1 MIARLGALLLL
12 FYALGFVLFAFTLG
26 KPASADAP
34 ATDAAIV
41 LTGGPGRIE
50 HAIEVVR
57 NHQAKRLLVD
67 GVDPSVTKADLA
79 RRIPGSRPWLACCVD
94 LGSESVDTRS
104 NAEEA
109 GRWLGCCVDLGSES
123 VDTRSNAEEAGRWL
137 ARHKYRSLRLIT
149 SDWHMRRARY
159 EFEKVLGRK
168 YELITDAVRTE
179 PSFLTLFGE
188 YNKYLLRRLAVWADL

>member
-1 MIARLGALLLL
+1 MIARLAALLVLV
-12 FYALGFVLFAFTLG
+12 YALGFVLFAFTLG
-26 KPASADAP
+26 KPASVDAA

-50 HAIEVVR
+50 HAVDVIRE
-57 NHQAKRLLVD
+57 HKAKRLLVA
-67 GVDPSVTKADLA
+67 GVDPSVTKPDLA
-79 RRIPGSRPWLACCVD
+79 RRIPGSRSWLSCCVD

-109 GRWLGCCVDLGSES
+109 S
-123 VDTRSNAEEAGRWL
+123 RWL
-137 ARHKYRSLRLIT
+137 ARRNFKSVRLIT

-159 EFEKVLGRK
+159 EFDKVLGGK
-168 YELITDAVRTE
+168 YALTTDAVRTE
-179 PSFLTLFGE
+179 PSFVTLFGE